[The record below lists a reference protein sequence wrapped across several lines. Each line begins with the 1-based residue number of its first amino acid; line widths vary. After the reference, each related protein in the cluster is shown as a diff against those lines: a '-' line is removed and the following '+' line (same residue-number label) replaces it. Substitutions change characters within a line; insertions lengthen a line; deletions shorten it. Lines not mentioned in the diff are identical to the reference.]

1 VGRFVLLSPVSG
13 RLGLPGFKD
22 PTEEYQRER
31 RLGLVMRSL
40 AVTFAALTSIAAAS
54 AQPITN
60 PNSEPAASAFGPD
73 PIIQITT
80 TFRVRIE
87 GLADPRDVP
96 NIPAQDTAR
105 RALYNMAANECI
117 VLSEFW
123 KAECR
128 LNSFSV
134 YVPVERIVE
143 PDALPQ
149 VPSMFGK
156 AVYELRLTSP
166 GH

>member
-1 VGRFVLLSPVSG
+1 M
-13 RLGLPGFKD
+13 LGDSAGW
-22 PTEEYQRER
+22 
-31 RLGLVMRSL
+31 GLIMRSLL
-40 AVTFAALTSIAAAS
+40 AVTFAALTSIATAS
-54 AQPITN
+54 AQPTPI
-60 PNSEPAASAFGPD
+60 PNSEPAASAFDPD
-73 PIIQITT
+73 SIVRITT
-80 TFRVRIE
+80 TFRARIE
-87 GLADPRDVP
+87 GLTDARDVP
-96 NIPAQDTAR
+96 SPPAQVTAR
-105 RALYNMAANECI
+105 RTLYNMAANECL

>member
-1 VGRFVLLSPVSG
+1 M
-13 RLGLPGFKD
+13 LGC
-22 PTEEYQRER
+22 RC
-31 RLGLVMRSL
+31 LGVIVRILL
-40 AVTFAALTSIAAAS
+40 AVTFAALTSMTAAS
-54 AQPITN
+54 AQT
-60 PNSEPAASAFGPD
+60 AAVRGEAPPSSAFGPD
-73 PIIQITT
+73 PIIRIMT
-80 TFRVRIE
+80 TFRARIE

-96 NIPAQDTAR
+96 STTAQDTAR
-105 RALYNMAANECI
+105 RTLYNMAANECI

-134 YVPVERIVE
+134 YVPVERLVE

>member
-1 VGRFVLLSPVSG
+1 
-13 RLGLPGFKD
+13 
-22 PTEEYQRER
+22 
-31 RLGLVMRSL
+31 MRSL
-40 AVTFAALTSIAAAS
+40 LTVTFAALTSIAAAS
-54 AQPITN
+54 AQPTTI
-60 PNSEPAASAFGPD
+60 PDSEPAASAFGPD

-96 NIPAQDTAR
+96 STPAQGTAR
-105 RALYNMAANECI
+105 RTLYNMAANECI

-134 YVPVERIVE
+134 YVPVERLVE

-149 VPSMFGK
+149 VPSMFGT

>member
-1 VGRFVLLSPVSG
+1 
-13 RLGLPGFKD
+13 
-22 PTEEYQRER
+22 
-31 RLGLVMRSL
+31 MRSL

-54 AQPITN
+54 AQPITNPNIAN

-105 RALYNMAANECI
+105 RALYNMAANECM

>member
-1 VGRFVLLSPVSG
+1 
-13 RLGLPGFKD
+13 
-22 PTEEYQRER
+22 
-31 RLGLVMRSL
+31 MRSL

-54 AQPITN
+54 AQPITI
-60 PNSEPAASAFGPD
+60 PDPEPAASAFGPD
-73 PIIQITT
+73 PILQITT

-96 NIPAQDTAR
+96 SAPAQDTAR
-105 RALYNMAANECI
+105 RTLYNMAANECI
-117 VLSEFW
+117 VLSGVW

-134 YVPVERIVE
+134 YVPIERIVE
-143 PDALPQ
+143 PDAQPQ

-156 AVYELRLTSP
+156 AVYELRLTP
-166 GH
+166 PEH